1 MSATEAYN
9 FMVTD
14 GRRDARERA
23 LKDEVTRAGLDTTRQ
38 NQQRMRGTI
47 ADEETNRRRAAEAE
61 ASDKRMAEEDAQ
73 FGQPPTVPAVEPAP
87 TGAMAG
93 RSESAA
99 PAAVA
104 PSAPLK
110 MSPAM
115 LVKRA
120 KEFRARGDHKA
131 ADALLSQ
138 ATQASELEQDNASI
152 AQATKLVRDPKTV
165 QKMMAML
172 NKDPRVTVGT
182 DGKGRFAITAQNA
195 EGVAG
200 MPDHLSEAD
209 MIKKFRVGLA
219 LQPIATAMFA
229 CSPFREGRPNGFLSY
244 RAHVWTDVDNARS
257 GMLPWV
263 FEDGMSFE
271 RYVDYALDVPMYFI
285 YRDGKYHDV
294 AGKSFR
300 DFLAHKLP
308 GFEMIDPTLADW
320 ADHLTT
326 IFPEVRLKKF
336 LEMRG
341 ADGGLWRR
349 ICALP
354 ALWTGIYYDQSSL
367 DAAWDLVKDWT
378 AEERSALREAVPKL
392 GLNTPFRNTNVKAIA
407 RHMLDLSRNGLRLRA
422 QTDSVGGTEEGFIEP
437 LFQIVGNGK
446 TRAEELLERYEGP
459 WQRDLSKIF
468 AEYSY

>member
-1 MSATEAYN
+1 MSVPQAGGGPITSKDDLVN
-9 FMVTD
+9 F
-14 GRRDARERA
+14 
-23 LKDEVTRAGLDTTRQ
+23 
-38 NQQRMRGTI
+38 I
-47 ADEETNRRRAAEAE
+47 ADGVKPKSEWRIGTEHEKFGYDLKTFKTLPYDGKPGIRAMLDGMKRFGWEGIYEGDHIIGLKMDGGAISLEPGGQFELSGAPLRSLHETCAEVNTHLE
-61 ASDKRMAEEDAQ
+61 QVSTVASEMGAG
-73 FGQPPTVPAVEPAP
+73 FLGMGFHPTVRIDDVPVMP
-87 TGAMAG
+87 
-93 RSESAA
+93 
-99 PAAVA
+99 
-104 PSAPLK
+104 
-110 MSPAM
+110 
-115 LVKRA
+115 
-120 KEFRARGDHKA
+120 
-131 ADALLSQ
+131 
-138 ATQASELEQDNASI
+138 
-152 AQATKLVRDPKTV
+152 
-165 QKMMAML
+165 
-172 NKDPRVTVGT
+172 
-182 DGKGRFAITAQNA
+182 KGRYNIMRRYMPHVGSMGLEMMFRTCTIQVNLDFA
-195 EGVAG
+195 
-200 MPDHLSEAD
+200 SEAD
-209 MIKKFRVGLA
+209 MVKKFRVGLA
-219 LQPIATAMFA
+219 LQPIATAIFA
-229 CSPFREGRPNGFLSY
+229 CSPFREGKPNGFLSY

-308 GFEMIDPTLADW
+308 GFEKIDPTLSDW

-354 ALWTGIYYDQSSL
+354 ALWTGIYYDQTAL
-367 DAAWDLVKDWT
+367 DAAWDMVKDWT

-392 GLNTPFRNTNVKAIA
+392 GLKTPFRNTNVQALA
-407 RHMLDLSRNGLRLRA
+407 RRMLELSRSGLRARA
-422 QTDSVGGTEEGFIEP
+422 EKDSIGGTEEGFIEP
-437 LFQIVGNGK
+437 LFQIAESGK

-459 WQRDLSKIF
+459 WQRDVSKIF